1 MGSHLECC
9 QLRGGHTEVNPHPA
23 TPIPTDFPC
32 PDRPDFAVAIGFDAE
47 PEPSARGS
55 GYDWP
60 RAKMRQLKH
69 TPAAPIAT

>member
-1 MGSHLECC
+1 MKLE
-9 QLRGGHTEVNPHPA
+9 E
-23 TPIPTDFPC
+23 
-32 PDRPDFAVAIGFDAE
+32 AIGFDAE